1 MKIIRV
7 LYLGL
12 ALLLPCLAHAQIA
25 DEEILSLIGGGGGDE
40 AWTWVRA
47 VLYDTARASIC
58 VLVETDVVDLP
69 VTDDSLQHSAIR
81 NFHTHA
87 YFAIYDA
94 EMRTL
99 QYGSYI
105 GGDRSTSASTMLWS
119 ENADELLL
127 VGYTESPELPV
138 TPNAGGQLIS
148 GGSDLWYARFS
159 LASHRFTYLSY
170 VGGDRSDFCND
181 AIVSSDGKLVICG
194 VTGSTDLPFLRTS
207 ITKPRTD
214 SDGNA
219 AIFVLSGD
227 SLQYVAV
234 FGSATP
240 NVLYEGIDYIVET
253 ENSYVFAGFT
263 YGWDLP
269 VTPGCLQPLYSG
281 AGDIFLMETDKNFS
295 TLHYSSYLGA
305 KHSEWLHAVQRW
317 GTKVHLVGK
326 SGGNVGEFPTTH
338 PPLGTPVWGGL
349 AGFHV
354 IYDAATHSV
363 IRSNEVPAR
372 GAIAVYDIAMP
383 DERTYILLL
392 STTADSLLGVTMPA
406 REHGREWV
414 SLLAAVSVEDYQL
427 CTAQM
432 LSPTQPLGYVG
443 TWNLWFNAGGL
454 YHSGW
459 VEAPVTVN
467 PGGYRTT
474 YLGGTEPFIGKLR
487 LNINAQEALRPP
499 VASLLS
505 LSPFPNPARAAA
517 TALLTAAPG
526 AYTLRIHGSD
536 GRELRSQ
543 RVYCDGGGGSV
554 SVPLD
559 GLAAGHYQ
567 LSAVDAQGRI
577 VARSALVVEG
587 R

>member
-58 VLVETDVVDLP
+58 VLVETMVVDLP

-105 GGDRSTSASTMLWS
+105 GGDRSASAITMLWS

-127 VGYTESPELPV
+127 VGATEAPNLPV
-138 TPNAGGQLIS
+138 TPNARRKILS
-148 GGSDLWYARFS
+148 GRNDIWYARFS
-159 LASHRFTYLSY
+159 LASRRFTYLSY
-170 VGGDRSDFCND
+170 VGGDRSDYCKD
-181 AIVSSDGKLVICG
+181 ALVSSDGKFVICG
-194 VTGSTDLPFLRTS
+194 VTSSTDLPFLRTS

-219 AIFVLSGD
+219 SIFVLSGD

-263 YGWDLP
+263 YGWDFP

-281 AGDIFLMETDKNFS
+281 AGDIFLMETDKDFT

-305 KHSEWLHAVQRW
+305 KHTDFLDAVQQW
-317 GTKVHLVGK
+317 GSKIHLVGRT
-326 SGGNVGEFPTTH
+326 GGNVGEFPTTH

-363 IRSNEVPAR
+363 IRSIEVPAR
-372 GAIAVYDIAMP
+372 DDITVYDIAMP
-383 DERTYILLL
+383 DERTYVLLMY
-392 STTADSLLGVTMPA
+392 TAADSLLGVKLS
-406 REHGREWV
+406 EHGLSQWV
-414 SLLAAVSVEDYQL
+414 GMLVAVSAEDYRL
-427 CTAQM
+427 RGAQM
-432 LSPTQPLGYVG
+432 LSPTQPLGKVV
-443 TWNLWFNAGGL
+443 TWKLWSTAGGI
-454 YHSGW
+454 YHSGY

-474 YLGGTEPFIGKLR
+474 FLGGTEAFIGKLH

-543 RVYCDGGGGSV
+543 RVYCEVGGGSV